1 LGKGWHWGTGARTV
15 GAGRST
21 GARVAGGGRGTGAG
35 AAEAGRPELG
45 GATGQGRPELCGDWG
60 GKGYQAALPLLA
72 AVHAKAARVTIP
84 LTLPRCPSAA
94 RRWPR
99 RPHRG
104 TRTSDS
110 GGACQGG
117 EKGVVEDRRRAPA
130 RVGRS
135 ATAAFAGSVDGG
147 CGPEAGARGRMQ
159 GGRRRRCWAP
169 GRGRR
174 CRAAAGGGGRG

>member
-1 LGKGWHWGTGARTV
+1 MGKGWHWGTGARTV
-15 GAGRST
+15 GAGWST
-21 GARVAGGGRGTGAG
+21 GARVAGVGRGIGAG

-72 AVHAKAARVTIP
+72 AVHAKATRVTIS
-84 LTLPRCPSAA
+84 LTPPRCPSAA

-110 GGACQGG
+110 GGGAREG
-117 EKGVVEDRRRAPA
+117 RRAPW
-130 RVGRS
+130 RTDGGHRHGS
-135 ATAAFAGSVDGG
+135 GGWQRRAFAGSVDGG

-169 GRGRR
+169 GQGRR